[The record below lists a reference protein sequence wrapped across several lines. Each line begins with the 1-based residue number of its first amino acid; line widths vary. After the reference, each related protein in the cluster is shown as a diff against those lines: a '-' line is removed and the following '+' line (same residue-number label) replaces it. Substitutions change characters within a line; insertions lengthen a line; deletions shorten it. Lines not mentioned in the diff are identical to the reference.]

1 MQNRM
6 NNAALKVFAENEM
19 SVQYVNRHFFLTN
32 KAACKVCNFIL

>member
-6 NNAALKVFAENEM
+6 NNADLKMFAEKEM

-32 KAACKVCNFIL
+32 KAAGKVCNFIL